1 MEFLK
6 NPNKL
11 PFVCGGLGLVGLA
24 LRYWLLLSGPDDKGL
39 LNPAHPARFL
49 TALVTGLAIA
59 AVIAAI
65 WGKEDLRR
73 SKGMFPPSRLSA
85 LVAAAVCVGLALSA
99 WGDLSEAASRL
110 DKVTGLVGLLAAA
123 AAVFFGWCRLRGLRP
138 HFLAGSVIAGYLML
152 HVLRQYQQWFSEPQL
167 MLYLPRLLG
176 HVLLMLACYHKTA
189 LEASLG
195 GRKMYIIT
203 SQLAG
208 FFCLT
213 AVAGGENPLFYLTM
227 AAWMLLDARDLSLPL
242 GSCEEAV

>member
-1 MEFLK
+1 MA
-6 NPNKL
+6 
-11 PFVCGGLGLVGLA
+11 LA
-24 LRYWLLLSGPDDKGL
+24 
-39 LNPAHPARFL
+39 A
-49 TALVTGLAIA
+49 GLAIA
-59 AVIAAI
+59 AVVAAI

-73 SKGMFPPSRLSA
+73 SKGMFPASRLSA
-85 LVAAAVCVGLALSA
+85 AAAAAACVGLALSG
-99 WGDLSEAASRL
+99 WSDLAQAAAKL
-110 DKVTGLVGLLAAA
+110 DKVTGLVGFLAAA
-123 AAVFFGWCRLRGLRP
+123 AAAFFGWCRYRGLRP

-189 LEASLG
+189 LEVGLG

-227 AAWMLLDARDLSLPL
+227 AVWMLLDARDLSLPL
-242 GSCEEAV
+242 GKGEEAA

>member
-1 MEFLK
+1 MQFLK

-11 PFVCGGLGLVGLA
+11 PFVCGGLGLVALA
-24 LRYWLLLSGPDDKGL
+24 LRFWLLSSPDDKGL

-49 TALVTGLAIA
+49 MALAAGLAIA

-73 SKGMFPPSRLSA
+73 SKGMFPASYLSA
-85 LVAAAVCVGLALSA
+85 AAAAAACVGFALSGWA
-99 WGDLSEAASRL
+99 DFSQAASML
-110 DKVTGLVGLLAAA
+110 DKLTGLVGFLAAA
-123 AAVFFGWCRLRGLRP
+123 AAAFFGWCRLRGLRP
-138 HFLAGSVIAGYLML
+138 HFLAGGVIAVYLML

-167 MLYLPRLLG
+167 MLYLPRLLAQ
-176 HVLLMLACYHKTA
+176 VLLMLACYHKTA
-189 LEASLG
+189 LEAGLG

-208 FFCLT
+208 FFCL
-213 AVAGGENPLFYLTM
+213 AAIAGAENPLFYLTL

-242 GSCEEAV
+242 GKGEEAP